1 MDILKIKWLKGENI
15 LKKIFITVIAG
26 IITIIFLLGFIDR
39 NETEQVKSNADIVYS
54 VNNIPKDLKSVG
66 SLNKREQDII
76 CAVSRGLVQV
86 DIDGN
91 ILPSLAESVD
101 IKDSG
106 IEYDFKIRDDVYW
119 SDGKKITPEDIV
131 MFFREVI
138 TEEDEENIQ
147 ALLNVFGVQNY
158 LDSNSSFSETVGISF
173 NDTNIIMRLNSKN
186 DNFLKELSKPQYRL
200 RKNILFWSDIS
211 GKYGEIPYSGDYKIQ
226 SIDEEQILLT
236 RNEKSD
242 GELAKTI
249 HIMKDAGEDLALAA
263 FEVGNRDIVINPPRS
278 QLSRLKSDNKLV
290 TLPSNRAMYLV
301 FNPINE
307 QMNISNKKEIY
318 RLINKA
324 MSEYQQA
331 NSTSV
336 ELAEGCYFRGASDD
350 LSKLQS
356 RKVMVNTIDEAVELE
371 DIVLIAEEG
380 LNNKEIINYLIS
392 WFSKNTDVE
401 LIGSLI
407 DSSQMKD
414 IKDKSYYDVAL
425 INLDATFTK
434 EQDFL
439 EQLSFYIPDEL
450 LSRINGLKSEEEK
463 ITAFLEIEDALFN
476 SYRVLPLL
484 FYNEN
489 IAINNGVENISL
501 DGNGNLNFNII
512 KK

>member
-1 MDILKIKWLKGENI
+1 MEKGDNI
-15 LKKIFITVIAG
+15 LKKI
-26 IITIIFLLGFIDR
+26 IITIILCIITIVFLLGFIDI
-39 NETEQVKSNADIVYS
+39 NQTEQVKSNADIVYS

-66 SLNKREQDII
+66 ALDKREQDII

-91 ILPSLAESVD
+91 VLPSLAESVD
-101 IKDSG
+101 VKDNG
-106 IEYDFKIRDDVYW
+106 IEYDFKIRDDIYW
-119 SDGKKITPEDIV
+119 SDGNKITPEDIV
-131 MFFREVI
+131 KFFREVI

-147 ALLNVFGVQNY
+147 VLLNIFGVQNY
-158 LDSNSSFSETVGISF
+158 LDGNGSF
-173 NDTNIIMRLNSKN
+173 NDTVGITFNNNSIVMRLNSKN

-200 RKNILFWSDIS
+200 RKNILLWSDIAA
-211 GKYGEIPYSGDYKIQ
+211 KYGEIPYSGDYSIE
-226 SIDEEQILLT
+226 SIDDEQILLT
-236 RNEKSD
+236 RNEKSN

-263 FEVGNRDIVINPPRS
+263 FEVGNRDIVINPPKS
-278 QLSRLKSDNKLV
+278 QLSRLKLDNKLV

-307 QMNISNKKEIY
+307 QMNISSKKEIY
-318 RLINKA
+318 RLINNA
-324 MSEYQQA
+324 ISEYQQD
-331 NSTSV
+331 NSTAVDLS
-336 ELAEGCYFRGASDD
+336 EGCYFRGETED
-350 LSKLQS
+350 LSKLQA
-356 RKVMVNTIDEAVELE
+356 RKVMTNTVDEAVELE
-371 DIVLIAEEG
+371 DIVLVAEEG
-380 LNNKEIINYLIS
+380 LNNKEIINYLTD
-392 WFSKNTDVE
+392 WFNKNTDIE

-407 DSSQMKD
+407 DSSQMND

-425 INLDATFTK
+425 INLETNFAK
-434 EQDFL
+434 EQNFL
-439 EQLSFYIPDEL
+439 QQLSFFIPDEL

-463 ITAFLEIEDALFN
+463 RTAFLEIEDSLFN

-489 IAINNGVENISL
+489 IAINDGIENISL